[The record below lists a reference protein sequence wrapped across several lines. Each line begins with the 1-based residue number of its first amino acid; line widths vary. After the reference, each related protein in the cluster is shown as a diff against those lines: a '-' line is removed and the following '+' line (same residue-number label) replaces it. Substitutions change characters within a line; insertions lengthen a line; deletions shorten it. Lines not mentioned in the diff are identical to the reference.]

1 MSMRKTRGIAS
12 LAPEDGSSCHDSDGS
27 SASTTGSVLKLD
39 RYPSYVSQVIA
50 VACEPWSFAWAVSTW
65 PPSTLTVLAVRLR
78 YKLIAWTRVIQ
89 KYLQKDLLCRGSKES
104 NLDFP
109 FRVWLFELV
118 KGWPSPVRA
127 FEISQGRAA

>member
-1 MSMRKTRGIAS
+1 MNTKMRGDAPSATQEFPPSQGYGQRLSHAAHSILRFGRS
-12 LAPEDGSSCHDSDGS
+12 LEGGS
-27 SASTTGSVLKLD
+27 
-39 RYPSYVSQVIA
+39 A
-50 VACEPWSFAWAVSTW
+50 VVAVVCEPQSAIKTALAW
-65 PPSTLTVLAVRLR
+65 PPSTLTVLAVQLHH
-78 YKLIAWTRVIQ
+78 KLIALARVIQ